1 MQLNHIDLQVTDV
14 VRSAAFFARYFGF
27 RQTSNP
33 ASPAIAILAG
43 DGGVVLVLQRRTDAA
58 PWPDGFHVGF
68 LVEDAA
74 TVHAFRDAAH
84 ADGCEVSPV
93 VTNGRGTMTYCR
105 HDGFLVEVGVR
116 RAG

>member
-33 ASPAIAILAG
+33 GSPAIAILAG
-43 DGGVVLVLQRRTDAA
+43 DGGVVLVLQRRTDDR

-68 LVEDAA
+68 LVDDVA
-74 TVHAFRDAAH
+74 TVH
-84 ADGCEVSPV
+84 
-93 VTNGRGTMTYCR
+93 RGTMTYCR

-116 RAG
+116 RQG